1 LTGYDILYDA
11 GTFFLPFERRAT
23 GVKGYWKMKKIRVFL
38 ASNYELWW
46 EGLSLLLEKEEDMET
61 LALCYD
67 ASTVMQKANEL
78 KPDIIL
84 LDEEIAGCDCGVL
97 VQNITELQPQ
107 IKVIVV
113 IKPYKNAVL
122 SSSLKAKA
130 KGYIDKDITF
140 KELSNSIRQ
149 VAKGGLVIIS
159 PRVAQEFIEHISS
172 YERYKANIQM
182 DIETGLSKREKEVL
196 ALLAMRSI
204 TNREI
209 AEKLYITESTVKAHL
224 SNILEKM
231 KVHTRQEAALIARE
245 NLKCIEIPHEPNQEL
260 NNKPGMII
268 QK

>member
-1 LTGYDILYDA
+1 
-11 GTFFLPFERRAT
+11 
-23 GVKGYWKMKKIRVFL
+23 VKKIRVIL

-46 EGLSLLLEKEEDMET
+46 EGLSLLLEKEEDMER
-61 LALCYD
+61 LSICYE
-67 ASTVMQKANEL
+67 AAAVIQQANCL
-78 KPDIIL
+78 KPDVIL
-84 LDEEIAGCDCGVL
+84 LDEEIAGSDCGLL
-97 VQNITELQPQ
+97 VQNITEQQPQ

-113 IKPYKNAVL
+113 IKPYKNVVL
-122 SSSLKAKA
+122 STSLKAKA

-182 DIETGLSKREKEVL
+182 DVENGLSKREKEVL
-196 ALLAMRSI
+196 ALLAMKSI

-231 KVHTRQEAALIARE
+231 KVRTRQEAALIARE
-245 NLKCIEIPHEPNQEL
+245 NLKFVDNSIEANRVDSPDGKL
-260 NNKPGMII
+260 DVMI
-268 QK
+268 

>member
-1 LTGYDILYDA
+1 
-11 GTFFLPFERRAT
+11 
-23 GVKGYWKMKKIRVFL
+23 MKKIRLIL

-46 EGLSLLLEKEEDMET
+46 EGLALLLDKEEDMEPV
-61 LALCYD
+61 ALCYD
-67 ASTVMQKANEL
+67 AATVIQKTNEL

-84 LDEEIAGCDCGVL
+84 LDEEISGCDCGVL

-113 IKPYKNAVL
+113 IKPYKNVVL

-149 VAKGGLVIIS
+149 IAKGGLVIIS

-172 YERYKANIQM
+172 YERFKADIQM
-182 DIETGLSKREKEVL
+182 DVDTGLSKREKEVL
-196 ALLAMRSI
+196 ALLALKSI

-231 KVHTRQEAALIARE
+231 KVRTRQEAALIARE
-245 NLKCIEIPHEPNQEL
+245 KIKFIETTPDRTDSTDSQLGVIIES
-260 NNKPGMII
+260 NNR
-268 QK
+268 

>member
-1 LTGYDILYDA
+1 
-11 GTFFLPFERRAT
+11 
-23 GVKGYWKMKKIRVFL
+23 MKKIRLIL

-46 EGLSLLLEKEEDMET
+46 EGLALLLEKEEDMESV
-61 LALCYD
+61 ALCYD
-67 ASTVMQKANEL
+67 AQTVIEKSNEL

-84 LDEEIAGCDCGVL
+84 LDEEISGCDCGAL
-97 VQNITELQPQ
+97 IQTITEIQPF

-113 IKPYKNAVL
+113 LKPYKNVVL
-122 SSSLKAKA
+122 SSSLKAGA

-149 VAKGGLVIIS
+149 VAKGGLVIIC

-172 YERYKANIQM
+172 YERYKVNMQM

-196 ALLAMRSI
+196 ALLAMKSI

-231 KVHTRQEAALIARE
+231 KVRNRQEAALIARE
-245 NLKCIEIPHEPNQEL
+245 KIKFIETTLPPDRTDATDSKLGVVN
-260 NNKPGMII
+260 
-268 QK
+268 

>member
-1 LTGYDILYDA
+1 
-11 GTFFLPFERRAT
+11 
-23 GVKGYWKMKKIRVFL
+23 MKKIRVIL

-46 EGLSLLLEKEEDMET
+46 EGLSLLLDKEEDLEPI
-61 LALCYD
+61 ALCYD
-67 ASTVMQKANEL
+67 AATVINKADEL

-84 LDEEIAGCDCGVL
+84 LDEEITGCDCGVL
-97 VQNITELQPQ
+97 VQHITELQPQ

-113 IKPYKNAVL
+113 IKPYKNVVL

-172 YERYKANIQM
+172 YERYKANIQV

-196 ALLAMRSI
+196 ALLAMKSI

-231 KVHTRQEAALIARE
+231 KVRTRQEAALIARE
-245 NLKCIEIPHEPNQEL
+245 KIKLFESSPDRADITNSQSGIVIESKHR
-260 NNKPGMII
+260 
-268 QK
+268 

>member
-1 LTGYDILYDA
+1 
-11 GTFFLPFERRAT
+11 
-23 GVKGYWKMKKIRVFL
+23 
-38 ASNYELWW
+38 
-46 EGLSLLLEKEEDMET
+46 MEQV
-61 LALCYD
+61 ALCYD
-67 ASTVMQKANEL
+67 ASTVIQKANEL

-84 LDEEIAGCDCGVL
+84 LDEEIAGYDCGAL
-97 VQNITELQPQ
+97 VENITELQPQ

-113 IKPYKNAVL
+113 IKPYKNVVL

-149 VAKGGLVIIS
+149 IAKGGLVIIS

-196 ALLAMRSI
+196 ALLAMKSI

-209 AEKLYITESTVKAHL
+209 AERLYITESTVKAHL
-224 SNILEKM
+224 SNILGKM
-231 KVHTRQEAALIARE
+231 KVRTRQEAALIARE
-245 NLKCIEIPHEPNQEL
+245 KIRFVETSPDQTDTIDSQL
-260 NNKPGMII
+260 GAII
-268 QK
+268 GGESR

>member
-1 LTGYDILYDA
+1 
-11 GTFFLPFERRAT
+11 
-23 GVKGYWKMKKIRVFL
+23 MKKITIIL

-46 EGLSLLLEKEEDMET
+46 EGLSLLLKQEEDMEPLT
-61 LALCYD
+61 LCYD
-67 ASTVMQKANEL
+67 ASSVIKKTVEL
-78 KPDIIL
+78 KPDIVL
-84 LDEEIAGCDCGVL
+84 LDEEIAGCDCGDL
-97 VQNITELQPQ
+97 VKSITELKSDV
-107 IKVIVV
+107 KVIVI
-113 IKPYKNAVL
+113 IKPYKNVVL

-172 YERYKANIQM
+172 YERYKSDIKL
-182 DIETGLSKREKEVL
+182 DIEKGLSKREKEVL
-196 ALLAMRSI
+196 ALLAMKSI

-231 KVHTRQEAALIARE
+231 KVHNRQEAAQIARDKIKFSE
-245 NLKCIEIPHEPNQEL
+245 TFDLPN
-260 NNKPGMII
+260 
-268 QK
+268 

>member
-1 LTGYDILYDA
+1 
-11 GTFFLPFERRAT
+11 
-23 GVKGYWKMKKIRVFL
+23 MKKIRVIL

-46 EGLSLLLEKEEDMET
+46 EGLSLLLEKEEDVESV
-61 LALCYD
+61 ALCYE
-67 ASTVMQKANEL
+67 ASGVIEKANEL

-84 LDEEIAGCDCGVL
+84 LDEEISGCDCGAL

-113 IKPYKNAVL
+113 IKPYKNVVL
-122 SSSLKAKA
+122 SSSLKAGA

-172 YERYKANIQM
+172 YERYKVNMQI

-196 ALLAMRSI
+196 ALLAMKSI

-231 KVHTRQEAALIARE
+231 KVRNRQEAALIARE
-245 NLKCIEIPHEPNQEL
+245 KIKFIETTHAPNRTDSTDSKL
-260 NNKPGMII
+260 GII
-268 QK
+268 I

>member
-1 LTGYDILYDA
+1 
-11 GTFFLPFERRAT
+11 
-23 GVKGYWKMKKIRVFL
+23 M

-46 EGLSLLLEKEEDMET
+46 DGLSLLLQKEDDIE
-61 LALCYD
+61 ALTICYD
-67 ASTVMQKANEL
+67 ASTVIQRANEL

-84 LDEEIAGCDCGVL
+84 LDEEITGCDCGIL

-113 IKPYKNAVL
+113 IKPYKNVVL

-140 KELSNSIRQ
+140 KELANSIRQ
-149 VAKGGLVIIS
+149 VTKGGLVIIS

-172 YERYKANIQM
+172 YERYKANIQI

-196 ALLAMRSI
+196 ALLAMKSI

-231 KVHTRQEAALIARE
+231 KVRTRQEAALIARE
-245 NLKCIEIPHEPNQEL
+245 NLKFIGNINEPN
-260 NNKPGMII
+260 
-268 QK
+268 

>member
-1 LTGYDILYDA
+1 
-11 GTFFLPFERRAT
+11 
-23 GVKGYWKMKKIRVFL
+23 MKKIRVIL

-46 EGLSLLLEKEEDMET
+46 EGLSLLLEKEEDMESV
-61 LALCYD
+61 ALCYD
-67 ASTVMQKANEL
+67 AASVIEKSSEL
-78 KPDIIL
+78 KPDIVL
-84 LDEEIAGCDCGVL
+84 LDEEISGCDCGAL
-97 VQNITELQPQ
+97 VEKINELQPN

-113 IKPYKNAVL
+113 IKPYKNVVL
-122 SSSLKAKA
+122 SSSLKAGA

-172 YERYKANIQM
+172 YERYKVNMQM

-196 ALLAMRSI
+196 ALLAMKSI

-231 KVHTRQEAALIARE
+231 KVRNRQEAALIARE
-245 NLKCIEIPHEPNQEL
+245 KIKFIETSQNPNRSDSTESKL
-260 NNKPGMII
+260 GMMI
-268 QK
+268 

>member
-1 LTGYDILYDA
+1 
-11 GTFFLPFERRAT
+11 
-23 GVKGYWKMKKIRVFL
+23 MKKIRVIL

-46 EGLSLLLEKEEDMET
+46 EGLSLLLGKDEEMEAVT
-61 LALCYD
+61 ICYD
-67 ASTVMQKANEL
+67 ASTVLEKANEL

-84 LDEEIAGCDCGVL
+84 LDEEISGCDCGLL
-97 VQNITELQPQ
+97 VQKITEVQPC

-113 IKPYKNAVL
+113 IKPYKNVVL
-122 SSSLKAKA
+122 STSLKAGA

-172 YERYKANIQM
+172 YERYKDNMQV
-182 DIETGLSKREKEVL
+182 DIDTGLSKREKEVL
-196 ALLAMRSI
+196 ALLALRSI

-209 AEKLYITESTVKAHL
+209 AEKLYITESTVKVHL

-231 KVHTRQEAALIARE
+231 KVRNRQEAALIARE
-245 NLKCIEIPHEPNQEL
+245 KIKLIENSFA
-260 NNKPGMII
+260 PGDHD
-268 QK
+268 

>member
-1 LTGYDILYDA
+1 
-11 GTFFLPFERRAT
+11 
-23 GVKGYWKMKKIRVFL
+23 MKKIRVIL
-38 ASNYELWW
+38 ASNFELWW
-46 EGLSLLLEKEEDMET
+46 EGLSLLLDKEEDMEPV
-61 LALCYD
+61 ALCYE
-67 ASTVMQKANEL
+67 ASTVIEKATEL

-84 LDEEIAGCDCGVL
+84 LDEEISGCDCGVL
-97 VQNITELQPQ
+97 IQNITELEPYV
-107 IKVIVV
+107 KVIVV
-113 IKPYKNAVL
+113 IKPYKNVIL
-122 SSSLKAKA
+122 SSSLKAGA

-172 YERYKANIQM
+172 YERYKVNMQI

-196 ALLAMRSI
+196 ALLAMKSI

-231 KVHTRQEAALIARE
+231 KVRNRQEAALIARE
-245 NLKCIEIPHEPNQEL
+245 KIKFIETSFDS
-260 NNKPGMII
+260 NKTDSTDSKLGMTI
-268 QK
+268 